1 MKLNQLLLLAG
12 LAGPG
17 VVGAT
22 QTMRS
27 VTPEAA
33 TTYSANGQLQ
43 TRTEQRDG
51 VPEGL
56 SERWHAD
63 GSKQAEGQLRGGRME
78 GEWQFWLPDGTPD
91 LERSGMN
98 RDGNGRSERAK
109 PSRKKLAA
117 ETGDVHEPARS
128 SSGGSGRLRSATL
141 AAAPAR

>member
-12 LAGPG
+12 LAGLG

-27 VTPEAA
+27 VAPEAA
-33 TTYSANGQLQ
+33 TTYWANGKMQ

-63 GSKQAEGQLRGGRME
+63 GSKQAEGHLRGGRMD

-91 LERSGMN
+91 LERSGTY
-98 RDGNGRSERAK
+98 RDGKRIEESVENG
-109 PSRKKLAA
+109 
-117 ETGDVHEPARS
+117 
-128 SSGGSGRLRSATL
+128 
-141 AAAPAR
+141 